1 MYDVYGY
8 DLINNEACLL
18 HSAWTER
25 EAIDWAK
32 KYSFRDMGG
41 WNKICVQYEREVDV
55 DVTEE
60 VIIWCMYEEPTD
72 SSELS
77 LDDNAH
83 EEF

>member
-1 MYDVYGY
+1 MMYHVYGY
-8 DLINNEACLL
+8 DLDSGETCLL

-32 KYSFRDMGG
+32 KYTFRDMGG
-41 WNKICVQYEREVDV
+41 WDKVCVQYETEVDI

-60 VIIWCMYEEPTD
+60 VIVWTIYEEPM
-72 SSELS
+72 SWS
-77 LDDNAH
+77 DNAK